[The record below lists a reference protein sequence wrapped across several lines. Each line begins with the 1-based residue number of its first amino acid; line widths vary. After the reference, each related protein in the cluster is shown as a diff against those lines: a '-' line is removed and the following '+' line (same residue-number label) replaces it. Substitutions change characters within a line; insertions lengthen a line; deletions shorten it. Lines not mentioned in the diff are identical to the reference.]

1 MEEKDKKVDE
11 PIFTFEKK
19 ADKEKNRVIIP
30 KVFIEKWGDRF
41 YMDVYSDKIVLRPI
55 RKG

>member
-1 MEEKDKKVDE
+1 MEDENKKIEE

-30 KVFIEKWGDRF
+30 KVFIEKWGDKF
-41 YMDVYSDKIVLRPI
+41 YMDVYSNKIVLRPI
-55 RKG
+55 GKE

>member
-1 MEEKDKKVDE
+1 MEEKYKKVDE